1 MRTTIQDLL
10 YGLRQLW
17 KNPGFTA
24 VVVLILALG
33 ISVNATMFS
42 LVSAFLLRRPPV
54 HEPERVVVISAI
66 DPAQGFQADASLV
79 SFPNYL
85 AWRDGT
91 DLFTE
96 MAASDDYR
104 TASLTIQRQTEA
116 LESAAVTPT
125 FFRLLGVTPELGRSF
140 QPGDDKIGQ
149 EHVVVLSHQL
159 WDRQFGSDP
168 KIVGSTV
175 RLDRETYTVVGVM
188 PAKFRLLG
196 Y

>member
-17 KNPGFTA
+17 KNPGLTA
-24 VVVLILALG
+24 VAVIILALG

-79 SFPNYL
+79 SLPNYL

-91 DLFTE
+91 DLLRRWPLRMT
-96 MAASDDYR
+96 
-104 TASLTIQRQTEA
+104 T
-116 LESAAVTPT
+116 
-125 FFRLLGVTPELGRSF
+125 LLPS
-140 QPGDDKIGQ
+140 
-149 EHVVVLSHQL
+149 
-159 WDRQFGSDP
+159 
-168 KIVGSTV
+168 
-175 RLDRETYTVVGVM
+175 
-188 PAKFRLLG
+188 
-196 Y
+196 